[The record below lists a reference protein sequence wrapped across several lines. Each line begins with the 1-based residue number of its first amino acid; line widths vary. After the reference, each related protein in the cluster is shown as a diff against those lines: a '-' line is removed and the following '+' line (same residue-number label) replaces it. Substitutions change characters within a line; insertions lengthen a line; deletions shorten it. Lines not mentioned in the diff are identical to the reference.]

1 MVLQNIKL
9 AFTSMKGGKMRTLLS
24 LLGIIIGVGSVVTI
38 LNLGNSAS
46 DSITGSITS
55 SGYDM
60 IYLTA
65 FDSGKTTHDTFN
77 ELFGNTLMS
86 NVDGIETVM
95 PAVTGSARLRY
106 GNETTSASV
115 MGVYSDYAD
124 KNSYNAVSGDWFT
137 VEDSI
142 FKRQVM
148 VLGSGIAEKLFPGG
162 NAVGNYVTM
171 YRETGKRYLVVGVM
185 EEKDPSFGSSYN
197 NTIYIPLNTFT
208 QRFQH
213 VSSIGEYVIKVRD
226 GYDPRKVNTDCEN
239 FLNELVGSDNF
250 FLISSASLAD
260 MVSSVTN
267 TLSIFLA
274 AIGGISLLVGGIGIM
289 NIMLVSVAERTKEI
303 GIRKALG
310 ASPSVIRRQFL
321 TEAITLTSIGGVIGI
336 LSGIG
341 ISKLVTNIAGWD
353 FSISITACLLSVGF
367 STATGI
373 FFGLYPAAKAAKLDP
388 IESLN
393 YE

>member
-1 MVLQNIKL
+1 M
-9 AFTSMKGGKMRTLLS
+9 
-24 LLGIIIGVGSVVTI
+24 
-38 LNLGNSAS
+38 
-46 DSITGSITS
+46 
-55 SGYDM
+55 
-60 IYLTA
+60 
-65 FDSGKTTHDTFN
+65 
-77 ELFGNTLMS
+77 
-86 NVDGIETVM
+86 
-95 PAVTGSARLRY
+95 
-106 GNETTSASV
+106 
-115 MGVYSDYAD
+115 
-124 KNSYNAVSGDWFT
+124 
-137 VEDSI
+137 
-142 FKRQVM
+142 
-148 VLGSGIAEKLFPGG
+148 
-162 NAVGNYVTM
+162 
-171 YRETGKRYLVVGVM
+171 
-185 EEKDPSFGSSYN
+185 
-197 NTIYIPLNTFT
+197 
-208 QRFQH
+208 
-213 VSSIGEYVIKVRD
+213 IKVRD

>member
-1 MVLQNIKL
+1 MILQNIKL

-65 FDSGKTTHDTFN
+65 FDNGKTTHDTFN
-77 ELFGNTLMS
+77 ELFGGTLMA
-86 NVDGIETVM
+86 NVDGIESVL
-95 PAVTGSARLRY
+95 PSVSGNARLRN
-106 GNETTSASV
+106 GNEITSASI

-124 KNSYNAVSGDWFT
+124 KNSYSAAYGGWFT
-137 VEDSI
+137 IEDSI
-142 FKRQVM
+142 FKRQVV
-148 VLGSGIAEKLFPGG
+148 VLGSSVAEKLFPGG
-162 NAVGNYVTM
+162 NAVGSFITL
-171 YRETGKRYLVVGVM
+171 YRDTGKRYLVVGVM
-185 EEKDPSFGSSYN
+185 EEKDPSFGASYN
-197 NTIYIPLNTFT
+197 NTVYMPLNTFT
-208 QRFQH
+208 QRFQR
-213 VSSIGEYVIKVRD
+213 VTSIGEYTIKVRD
-226 GYDPRKVNTDCEN
+226 GYDPRKVNSDCES
-239 FLNELVGSDNF
+239 FLNGLVGSDNY
-250 FLISSASLAD
+250 LLLSSASLAD

-310 ASPSVIRRQFL
+310 ASPSVIKRQFL
-321 TEAITLTSIGGVIGI
+321 TEAITLTSIGGLIGI
-336 LSGIG
+336 LMGIG
-341 ISKLVTNIAGWD
+341 ISKLVTNIAGWE
-353 FSISITACLLSVGF
+353 FSISLTACLLSVGF
-367 STATGI
+367 STATGV

>member
-1 MVLQNIKL
+1 MILQNIKL
-9 AFTSMKGGKMRTLLS
+9 AMTSMKGGRMRTLLS

-65 FDSGKTTHDTFN
+65 YDNGKTTHDTFD

-86 NVDGIETVM
+86 NVDGIESVM
-95 PAVTGSARLRY
+95 PAVSGSARLRY
-106 GNETTSASV
+106 GNEITSASI

-124 KNSYNAVSGDWFT
+124 KNGYDASYGSWFT

-142 FKRQVM
+142 FKRQVV
-148 VLGSGIAEKLFPGG
+148 VLGSKVAEKLFPGG
-162 NAVGNYVTM
+162 NAVGNYITI
-171 YRETGKRYLVVGVM
+171 YRDTGKRYLVVGVM
-185 EEKDPSFGSSYN
+185 EDKDPSFASSYN
-197 NTIYIPLNTFT
+197 NTVYIPLNTFT

-213 VSSIGEYVIKVRD
+213 VTSIGEYIIKVRD
-226 GYDPRKVNTDCEN
+226 GFDPRKVNSDCEA
-239 FLNELVGSDNF
+239 FLNGLVGSDNF

-260 MVSSVTN
+260 MVSSVTS

-321 TEAITLTSIGGVIGI
+321 TEAITLTSIGGAIGI

-353 FSISITACLLSVGF
+353 FSVSLTACLLSVGF
-367 STATGI
+367 STATGV

>member
-1 MVLQNIKL
+1 MILQNIKL
-9 AFTSMKGGKMRTLLS
+9 AMTSMKGGRMRTLLS

-65 FDSGKTTHDTFN
+65 YDNGKTTHDTFD
-77 ELFGNTLMS
+77 ELFGNTLMA
-86 NVDGIETVM
+86 NVDGIESVM
-95 PAVTGSARLRY
+95 PAVSGSARLRY
-106 GNETTSASV
+106 GNEITSASI

-124 KNSYNAVSGDWFT
+124 KNGYDASYGSWFT

-142 FKRQVM
+142 FKRQVV
-148 VLGSGIAEKLFPGG
+148 VLGSKVAEKLFPGG
-162 NAVGNYVTM
+162 NAVGNYITI
-171 YRETGKRYLVVGVM
+171 YRDTGKRYLVVGVM
-185 EEKDPSFGSSYN
+185 EDKDPSFASSYN
-197 NTIYIPLNTFT
+197 NTVYIPMNTFT

-213 VSSIGEYVIKVRD
+213 VTSIGEYIIKVRD
-226 GYDPRKVNTDCEN
+226 GFDPRKVNSDCEA
-239 FLNELVGSDNF
+239 FLNGLVGSDNF

-260 MVSSVTN
+260 MVSSVTS

-353 FSISITACLLSVGF
+353 FSVSLTACLLSVGF
-367 STATGI
+367 STATGV

>member
-1 MVLQNIKL
+1 MILQNIKL
-9 AFTSMKGGKMRTLLS
+9 AMTSMKGGRMRTLLS
-24 LLGIIIGVGSVVTI
+24 LLGIIIGVASVVTI

-60 IYLTA
+60 LYLSA
-65 FDSGKTTHDTFN
+65 FDSAKTRDTFD
-77 ELFGNTLMS
+77 ELFGTRLMS
-86 NVDGIETVM
+86 SVGGIEVVM
-95 PAVTGSARLRY
+95 PTASSSARIR
-106 GNETTSASV
+106 NENQIKSQSI
-115 MGVYSDYAD
+115 MGVYSDYAAN
-124 KNSYNAVSGDWFT
+124 NSYDVAYGSWFT

-142 FKRQVM
+142 FKRQVA
-148 VLGSGIAEKLFPGG
+148 VLGYSAAEALFPGG
-162 NAVGNYVTM
+162 NAVGNYITI
-171 YRETGKRYLVVGVM
+171 YSGTKGKRYLVTGVM
-185 EEKDPSFGSSYN
+185 EEKDASFGASYN
-197 NTIYIPLNTFT
+197 STVYIPFNTFT

-213 VSSIGEYVIKVRD
+213 MDMVGSYVIKVKD
-226 GYDPRKVNTDCEN
+226 GFDPKKVNSDVEAY
-239 FLNELVGSDNF
+239 LNELVGSDNF
-250 FLISSASLAD
+250 FLLSSASLAD
-260 MVSSVTN
+260 MVSEVTS

-289 NIMLVSVAERTKEI
+289 NIMLVSVAERTREI

-310 ASPSVIRRQFL
+310 ASPSVIKSQFL
-321 TEAITLTSIGGVIGI
+321 TEAITLTSIGGIVGI
-336 LSGIG
+336 LLGIG
-341 ISKLVTNIAGWD
+341 ISKLVTNMAGWE
-353 FSISITACLLSVGF
+353 FSISVSACLLSVGF